1 MCVERYPLFNIHEH
15 HGQVVSSI
23 LLKNRRSLAERSVA
37 GKDADTEPHL
47 GWDLLSLLPR
57 EELDRLDDK
66 LIDRYYDPKRADRFR
81 V

>member
-1 MCVERYPLFNIHEH
+1 MNGQIYVNLIRRLIEDTPVERYPLFNIHEH

-47 GWDLLSLLPR
+47 G
-57 EELDRLDDK
+57 
-66 LIDRYYDPKRADRFR
+66 
-81 V
+81 

>member
-1 MCVERYPLFNIHEH
+1 MCVERYPLFNI

-47 GWDLLSLLPR
+47 GWD
-57 EELDRLDDK
+57 
-66 LIDRYYDPKRADRFR
+66 IGR

>member
-37 GKDADTEPHL
+37 ERMRIPNRIWAGISDVSEALDT
-47 GWDLLSLLPR
+47 
-57 EELDRLDDK
+57 
-66 LIDRYYDPKRADRFR
+66 F
-81 V
+81 

>member
-1 MCVERYPLFNIHEH
+1 MEQRKTDLCKLNYAADRGYARVCVERYPLFNIHEH

-47 GWDLLSLLPR
+47 GWD
-57 EELDRLDDK
+57 
-66 LIDRYYDPKRADRFR
+66 IGR

>member
-37 GKDADTEPHL
+37 GKDADTESSVFSA
-47 GWDLLSLLPR
+47 GIEW
-57 EELDRLDDK
+57 
-66 LIDRYYDPKRADRFR
+66 
-81 V
+81 

>member
-47 GWDLLSLLPR
+47 GWDIGRVGGIGYILKSPVGLF
-57 EELDRLDDK
+57 
-66 LIDRYYDPKRADRFR
+66 LITGCPQPHYRTM
-81 V
+81 

>member
-23 LLKNRRSLAERSVA
+23 LLKNRRSLAERSVT

-47 GWDLLSLLPR
+47 GWD
-57 EELDRLDDK
+57 
-66 LIDRYYDPKRADRFR
+66 IGR